1 MAEGVLEGILGGE
14 GAEES
19 EGESV
24 STAGSDAVAM
34 AAALDAARHDP
45 KLARKLGG
53 YVDRQA
59 ALADHQT
66 RLIQLQ
72 TEHLHEQRMLTLSHL
87 RWRRFSDR
95 MKAVLQIM
103 TAVVG
108 LAIAAGVGWMAWS
121 ASQERGLVIEPFSVP
136 PDMAARGLNGQV
148 TASMLLDKLGRMQSA
163 TVSARAAS
171 SFANN
176 WNDEIK
182 VEIPETGVSVGELR
196 RLLVQW
202 LGHQTT
208 ISGEVYRTPTGVAVA
223 ARTGTASADPHEG
236 AEADIDGLVQK
247 AAEDVFRTSQPY
259 RYAIYLE
266 NHVGDVAGA
275 RKVLERLSSSGDQ
288 TDRIWAYAAL
298 NNLLVKQ
305 GDFAGALRASKAA
318 IDIDPNFNLAHANL
332 GGSLAQLGRSGSGM
346 FEAVRAAELTRRF
359 GARYMKPEALA
370 YIQPMWSSAAASVY
384 GDAAE
389 AVAQDRKVLAQ
400 PGQEDDFET
409 LAADQVSLHEVTASR
424 ESIARFPGDPS
435 ANVVDGRLQRQLYYE
450 AAALELED
458 WPAAWQAYVALDP
471 ARLGPGDRMA
481 VTTQLAPEAAFAKSR
496 MGDIAGARA
505 LVGSTPAD
513 CYLCLIDRAR
523 VEAVAGDEPAADRWF
538 AEAVRQAPAAP
549 FAHTF
554 WARSLLD
561 RGDAAGA
568 IAKAAIAHRLG
579 PNFADPL
586 EIWGEALLRS
596 GDYQGAASKLA
607 EAARHAPRWG
617 RDHLRWGEAL
627 LRAGRYREARA
638 QFLAARGMDLSR
650 PDRAALDVFLARTNS
665 GPLAG

>member
-24 STAGSDAVAM
+24 STAVSDGLAM

-72 TEHLHEQRMLTLSHL
+72 TEHLHEQRVLTLSHL

-103 TAVVG
+103 TTVVG
-108 LAIAAGVGWMAWS
+108 LGVAAGVGWMAWS

-163 TVSARAAS
+163 TVSARAPS

-223 ARTGTASADPHEG
+223 ARTGTAPADPHEG
-236 AEADIDGLVQK
+236 AEADIDDLVQK

-266 NHVGDVAGA
+266 NHVGDIAGA

-298 NNLLVKQ
+298 NNLLLKQ
-305 GDFAGALRASKAA
+305 GDFEGALRASKAA
-318 IDIDPNFNLAHANL
+318 IDIDPDFNLAHANL
-332 GGSLAQLGRSGSGM
+332 GGSLAQLGRSGPGM
-346 FEAVRAAELTRRF
+346 FEAIRAAQLTRRF

-370 YIQPMWSSAAASVY
+370 YVQPMWSSAAASVS
-384 GDAAE
+384 GDAAQ
-389 AVAQDRKVLAQ
+389 AVAQDLKVLAQ

-409 LAADQVSLHEVTASR
+409 LAADQVSLHDVTASR
-424 ESIARFPGDPS
+424 ASIARFPGDPR
-435 ANVVDGRLQRQLYYE
+435 ANVVDGRLQRQLYFE
-450 AAALELED
+450 ATALELED
-458 WPAAWQAYVALDP
+458 WPAAWQAYVALASAAPSP
-471 ARLGPGDRMA
+471 ATA
-481 VTTQLAPEAAFAKSR
+481 
-496 MGDIAGARA
+496 
-505 LVGSTPAD
+505 ST
-513 CYLCLIDRAR
+513 RAR
-523 VEAVAGDEPAADRWF
+523 SI
-538 AEAVRQAPAAP
+538 RQ
-549 FAHTF
+549 
-554 WARSLLD
+554 R
-561 RGDAAGA
+561 
-568 IAKAAIAHRLG
+568 
-579 PNFADPL
+579 
-586 EIWGEALLRS
+586 
-596 GDYQGAASKLA
+596 
-607 EAARHAPRWG
+607 
-617 RDHLRWGEAL
+617 
-627 LRAGRYREARA
+627 
-638 QFLAARGMDLSR
+638 
-650 PDRAALDVFLARTNS
+650 
-665 GPLAG
+665 